1 MQSFLIQRK
10 TGRVYVRTDAYA
22 ARGDMDPYTFPA
34 EPALKETEGV
44 PPYPQ
49 DIFDNLTK
57 AELETYAMDRFGVNL
72 DKRKSLQSLIDE
84 VKSLESTKNLGDI

>member
-1 MQSFLIQRK
+1 MQHFLIQRK
-10 TGRVYVRTDAYA
+10 TGRVYVRTDVYA

-34 EPALKETEGV
+34 EPALKETEGI

-57 AELETYAMDRFGVNL
+57 AELETYAMDRFGVSL

-84 VKSLESTKNLGDI
+84 VKALESALNLGGI

>member
-1 MQSFLIQRK
+1 MQHFLIQRK

-22 ARGDMDPYTFPA
+22 ARDDMDPYTFTA
-34 EPALKETEGV
+34 EPAPKETESV
-44 PPYPQ
+44 PPHPQ